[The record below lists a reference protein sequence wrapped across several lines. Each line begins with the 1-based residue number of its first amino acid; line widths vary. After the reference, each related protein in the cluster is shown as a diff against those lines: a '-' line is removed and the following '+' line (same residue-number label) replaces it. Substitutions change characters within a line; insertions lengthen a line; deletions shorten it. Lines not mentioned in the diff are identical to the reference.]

1 MRQEVAQMRHLV
13 NRIFVALFVLVQGC
27 AARHE
32 CAITCEHCTHLAVS
46 CELERTPELQ
56 KLVENSW

>member
-1 MRQEVAQMRHLV
+1 MRHLV